1 MSAPFLRSLVG
12 PARLCRMDEALVG
25 RIARGEGL
33 GGVAL
38 SAFAIV
44 VVGAGAYGFAFGIWR
59 APEQA
64 LYSALKMPAMLTALV
79 LATAS
84 VNAMLALLL
93 RAPLGLRQS
102 AVCILVGLAT
112 TSAILGALSP
122 VSTFV
127 ALAVRG
133 PDLSVLGL
141 PLEDPRADAAN
152 RAAQG
157 LLLYHVA
164 VIAIAGVLGN
174 VRLFALLKRLG
185 GRRDIALR
193 VLVAWLGVE
202 LLAGSELSWIFRPF
216 LGRPH
221 RVPELVSNE
230 MFDGSFFEEVGA
242 AMMHALGGPGI
253 AVLVVM
259 AVATA
264 ATTWALF
271 RADGMLVTVSAS
283 ARGLD
288 VTADEARFFVTWD
301 RVVAHARRRST
312 VLFEDAH
319 EIVIDLSDG
328 PARRLLVR
336 FDEVRDADAL
346 AERVAVLRDRR
357 EGPGPFRS
365 PSVAGA

>member
-1 MSAPFLRSLVG
+1 MRSLVG
-12 PARLCRMDEALVG
+12 PARLCGMDEALVG
-25 RIARGEGL
+25 RIASGERL
-33 GGVAL
+33 GPVAL
-38 SAFAIV
+38 GAVAIV

-64 LYSALKMPAMLTALV
+64 LYSALKMPAMLAALV
-79 LATAS
+79 LATTS

-93 RAPLGLRQS
+93 RAPLSLRQS

-164 VIAIAGVLGN
+164 VIAFAGVLGN
-174 VRLFALLKRLG
+174 LRLFALLRRLS
-185 GRRDIALR
+185 GRRDIAMR

-221 RVPELVSNE
+221 RMPELVSNE
-230 MFDGSFFEEVGA
+230 MFDGSFFEEVGE
-242 AMMHALGGPGI
+242 AMMHALGAPGL
-253 AVLVVM
+253 AVLGVM
-259 AVATA
+259 ILATA
-264 ATTWALF
+264 FTTWGLF
-271 RADGMLVTVSAS
+271 RSDGLLVTVSAS
-283 ARGLD
+283 PRGLD
-288 VTADEARFFVTWD
+288 VMADEGRHFVAWD

-319 EIVIDLSDG
+319 EVVIDVIDG

-336 FDEVRDADAL
+336 FESEPDADAL
-346 AERVAVLRDRR
+346 AARMAVLRDRR

>member
-1 MSAPFLRSLVG
+1 MA
-12 PARLCRMDEALVG
+12 

-33 GGVAL
+33 GRVAL
-38 SAFAIV
+38 SAIAII

-64 LYSALKMPAMLTALV
+64 LYSALKMPAMLAALV
-79 LATAS
+79 LATTS

-122 VSTFV
+122 ISTFV

-164 VIAIAGVLGN
+164 VIALAGVLGN
-174 VRLFALLKRLG
+174 LRLFALLKRLG

-221 RVPELVSNE
+221 RMPELVSNE
-230 MFDGSFFEEVGA
+230 MFDGSFFEEIGE
-242 AMMHALGGPGI
+242 AMMHALGVEG
-253 AVLVVM
+253 VVM
-259 AVATA
+259 VAVMALAATA
-264 ATTWALF
+264 TAWMLF
-271 RADGMLVTVSAS
+271 RADGLLVTASAS
-283 ARGLD
+283 ARGLE
-288 VTADEARFFVTWD
+288 VTGDEERFFVPID
-301 RVVAHARRRST
+301 RVLAHARRSST

-319 EIVIDLSDG
+319 EVVIDVVDG
-328 PARRLLVR
+328 PARRLIVR
-336 FDEVRDADAL
+336 FESAADADAL
-346 AERVAVLRDRR
+346 AARIAVLRDRR